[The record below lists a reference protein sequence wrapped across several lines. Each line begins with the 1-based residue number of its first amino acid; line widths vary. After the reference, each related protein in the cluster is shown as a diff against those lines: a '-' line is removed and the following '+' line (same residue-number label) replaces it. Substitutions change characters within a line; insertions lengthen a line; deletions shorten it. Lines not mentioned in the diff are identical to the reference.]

1 MRGVETPAAIPPR
14 WFLRNRIKLRQL
26 QLVSILGESG
36 NLRRAAAR
44 LAMTQPTATR
54 LLREIEAAVGVELFE
69 RSRRGMQPTLY
80 GATMIRHARA
90 LLADL
95 DSLHDGIRALADG
108 AAGTLAIGAMA
119 STASGVLPRSVAAMA
134 TLRPNVRI
142 SIQEGTHD
150 MLVGALQRGELD
162 LILGR
167 VMGGARMDELDY
179 AVLYRDDFRVVCG
192 RDNPLARRGRLALA
206 DLAQERWILPQPS
219 APLRQRFDILFMAEA
234 GLRPK
239 NAIESVSMLTN
250 LTLLQEARM
259 LAVMPADS
267 AAHFSRLGLLQ
278 VLPVPLKDLFGPVA
292 LITRASRPRSP
303 AMEAFIALLREN
315 ARDSAS
321 PSPDRP
327 AAPPRRRRGSSRPT
341 R

>member
-1 MRGVETPAAIPPR
+1 MDASVIPPR

-26 QLVSILGESG
+26 QLVSTLGESG
-36 NLRRAAAR
+36 NLRRAAAK

-95 DSLHDGIRALADG
+95 DALHDGIRALADG

-119 STASGVLPRSVAAMA
+119 STASVVLPRSVARMA
-134 TLRPNVRI
+134 ALHPNVRI

-150 MLVGALQRGELD
+150 MLVGALKRGELD

-167 VMGGARMDELDY
+167 VMGGAQMDDLEYEALYLDDY
-179 AVLYRDDFRVVCG
+179 RVVCG
-192 RDNPLARRGRLALA
+192 PDNPLAGRRGLRLA
-206 DLAQERWILPQPS
+206 DLAKERWILPQPS
-219 APLRQRFDILFMAEA
+219 APLRQRVDILFMAETGA
-234 GLRPK
+234 RPK
-239 NAIESVSMLTN
+239 NALESVSLLTN

-259 LAVMPADS
+259 LTVMPADTAQRFS
-267 AAHFSRLGLLQ
+267 ALGLLRI
-278 VLPVPLKDLFGPVA
+278 LPVTLRDLFGPVA
-292 LITRASRPRSP
+292 LITRLQRPPSP
-303 AMEAFIALLREN
+303 AMEAFIALLREA
-315 ARDSAS
+315 ARGTSS
-321 PSPDRP
+321 PSPDQP
-327 AAPPRRRRGSSRPT
+327 AAAPRTKRGLSRPT

>member
-1 MRGVETPAAIPPR
+1 MIIADSVIPFSISSSPVDAAVIPPR
-14 WFLRNRIKLRQL
+14 WFLRNRVKLRQL
-26 QLVSILGESG
+26 QLVSVLGESG
-36 NLRRAAAR
+36 NLRRAAAK

-95 DSLHDGIRALADG
+95 DSMHDGIRALADG

-119 STASGVLPRSVAAMA
+119 STASVVLPRSVAGMA
-134 TLRPNVRI
+134 ALRPNLRI

-150 MLVGALQRGELD
+150 MLVGALKRGELD

-167 VMGGARMDELDY
+167 VMGGAQMDDLDY
-179 AVLYRDDFRVVCG
+179 EVLYRDDFRVVCG
-192 RDNPLARRGRLALA
+192 RGNPLARRSRLRLA

-234 GLRPK
+234 GTRPK
-239 NAIESVSMLTN
+239 NALESVSLLTN
-250 LTLLQEARM
+250 LSLLQEARM
-259 LAVMPADS
+259 LGVMPSDS
-267 AAHFSRLGLLQ
+267 AQHFCRLRLLH
-278 VLPVPLKDLFGPVA
+278 VLPVALKDLFGPVA
-292 LITRASRPRSP
+292 LITRAKRPRSP
-303 AMEAFIALLREN
+303 AMDAFIDLLRASAKEAKLAN
-315 ARDSAS
+315 A
-321 PSPDRP
+321 
-327 AAPPRRRRGSSRPT
+327 
-341 R
+341 

>member
-1 MRGVETPAAIPPR
+1 MDASVIPPR

-26 QLVSILGESG
+26 QLVATLGESG

-54 LLREIEAAVGVELFE
+54 LLREIEDAVGVELFE

-80 GATMIRHARA
+80 GETMIRHARA

-95 DSLHDGIRALADG
+95 DALHDGIRALADG
-108 AAGTLAIGAMA
+108 AAGTLDIGAMA
-119 STASGVLPRSVAAMA
+119 STASVVVPRAVARMA
-134 TLRPNVRI
+134 ARHPQVRI

-150 MLVGALQRGELD
+150 MLVGALKRGELD

-167 VMGGARMDELDY
+167 VMGGAQMDDLEY
-179 AVLYRDDFRVVCG
+179 EALYNDEYRVVCG
-192 RDNPLARRGRLALA
+192 RGNPLARRRGLRLA
-206 DLAQERWILPQPS
+206 DLAGERWILPQPS
-219 APLRQRFDILFMAEA
+219 APLRQRVDILFMAEA
-234 GLRPK
+234 GVRPK
-239 NAIESVSMLTN
+239 NALESVSLLTN

-259 LAVMPADS
+259 LTVMPADS
-267 AAHFSRLGLLQ
+267 AQRFCALGLLH

-292 LITRASRPRSP
+292 LVTRAQRPRSP
-303 AMEAFIALLREN
+303 AMAAFIALLREA

-321 PSPDRP
+321 PSPGRP
-327 AAPPRRRRGSSRPT
+327 AAAPRTKRGSSRPT